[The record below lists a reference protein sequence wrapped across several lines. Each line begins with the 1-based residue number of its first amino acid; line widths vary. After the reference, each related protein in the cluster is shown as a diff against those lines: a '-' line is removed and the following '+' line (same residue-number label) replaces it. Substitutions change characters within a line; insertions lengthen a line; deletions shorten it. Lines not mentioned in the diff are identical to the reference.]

1 MSIIHP
7 LIQEAGPEF
16 PLSDAD
22 FAELQW
28 VGKIALSTELRQQLS
43 DLAHFWVGQLRG
55 LQSPRP
61 KQFRKRLKLI
71 EESLEKAYGALDLNR
86 KDSSIWEYHL
96 FNWIPNTGV
105 EGATNFFKD
114 QKDLLALTK
123 STIGLM
129 ARLEQALPKD
139 RGGRR
144 HYDDERLFIF
154 LADVYM
160 RAGGTPTAP
169 YWSEY
174 SSGMVDTPFRQF
186 VHTFYKMLP
195 VPAKRPSAGVD
206 EGLRHAMQSRR
217 VSAVKT

>member
-86 KDSSIWEYHL
+86 EDSSIWEYHL

-105 EGATNFFKD
+105 E
-114 QKDLLALTK
+114 
-123 STIGLM
+123 
-129 ARLEQALPKD
+129 
-139 RGGRR
+139 
-144 HYDDERLFIF
+144 
-154 LADVYM
+154 
-160 RAGGTPTAP
+160 
-169 YWSEY
+169 
-174 SSGMVDTPFRQF
+174 
-186 VHTFYKMLP
+186 
-195 VPAKRPSAGVD
+195 
-206 EGLRHAMQSRR
+206 
-217 VSAVKT
+217 